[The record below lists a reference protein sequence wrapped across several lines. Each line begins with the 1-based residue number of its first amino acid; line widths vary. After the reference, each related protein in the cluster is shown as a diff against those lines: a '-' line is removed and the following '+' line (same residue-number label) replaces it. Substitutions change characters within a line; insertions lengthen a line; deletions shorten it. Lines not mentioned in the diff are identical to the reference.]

1 MAKVYD
7 KKIEKK
13 TDWGGDESTGGLPV
27 SGGRVQEF
35 IKEQLNSKAGVFHY
49 DNTNNRYIV
58 FADEESQDAYFDDP
72 TRTDLIIG
80 TFDAPFNYSAQIT
93 LSTPTYNAILSGT
106 KNNYIGFT
114 FDTMNKSGQSVGED
128 VICTYTI
135 IKGGVKKTITEKYRY
150 GQAAH
155 FNIDDYLSIGTNTIT
170 VGIVGQTTL
179 AATTIGITYQV
190 VDLQLSDTYDV
201 SQSYNVVTN
210 PNAAAAIPY
219 SVSGYGTKIMEW
231 YLDGVLLDYVKVE
244 DEIVD
249 VSTTRTKY
257 ISLANLSQG
266 IHSLQYRAYTMLD
279 GERFYSNIL
288 YRDLIVYTG
297 ANKNPIIAL
306 AATIPVGNDIITSGN
321 LQLYGI
327 TQYIPY
333 DLTFAVY
340 NPSNAAST
348 DAVIA
353 IDGKTETTI
362 QTHNGEVGTYSIRPT
377 EYGVKSIT
385 ITAGTTIYTIGLN
398 ITKSSTSLEP
408 ITDGLQLDMTALGKS
423 NNDVNR
429 EEWVY
434 GLYSATFS
442 GFNWN
447 KTSGWNNNR
456 LLITSGAYVDI
467 NLAPLS
473 PDPTATGKTLEFEF
487 STANVSDDNAV
498 ICDLRNNAGTGLLIT
513 ASEVL
518 LKSAGGAVLSTK
530 FKSEENYRISFVIN
544 RKTGVANKGL
554 VFIYVNGKFSGAV
567 NYSGSDNFTSS
578 KTLRIGNTVQADVSL
593 KAIRIYN
600 VALTSDQ
607 ILNNFMLYRDD
618 TVEMLS
624 VYDRNNIYE
633 EGTQNFSI
641 DKLAA
646 QCPVFIFTGDIPALE
661 NTTDK
666 NKTIYVDVEYINMQ
680 DPSRSFTG
688 KGIRLRPQGTSSMG
702 YPKKNLRPYT
712 GYGTMWD
719 NMGNVIVDGLYSF
732 ADRAQPVNVWCLKA
746 DYAESSGTH
755 NTGIARL
762 WNQVM
767 SNAQIDGEYKLRT
780 EAQKAALA
788 AGYKYDVRT
797 TVDGF
802 PVNVFYRL
810 TADSDLV
817 YMGKYNFNNDK
828 STESVFGF
836 KDIPGFDNSKVQ
848 CWELLNNGNHL
859 ALFQDMDNFDTE
871 WDQAYEAR
879 YPDKSTKVEDLKAFS
894 EWVVSTKGDIEKF
907 KTEKWDHLD
916 VYKVAAYYI
925 YLMRFGAVD
934 QVIKNAMLMSE
945 DGVKFFFINY
955 DNDTINGERN
965 DGLLIYNYDIDRQTI
980 DTSFSALVYA
990 YAGHESTLWNNLEA
1004 DDEFMRIV
1012 SEVDNALYMAGLSYE
1027 KTIDMF
1033 DNQQS
1038 GKWCER
1044 VYNQDAQ
1051 YKYIGPYTDSGI
1063 NNLYMLQ
1070 GARSAHRRWWLSH
1083 RFDLLDSKFV
1093 SGAYKAKSIEFKAA
1107 NAPAGLEFSIVSGNN
1122 IFYGYGLNNEVVESG
1137 VRLDVGKSHTFISK
1151 QVINVGD
1158 PVRVYSAVNV
1168 QELDIHNFIE
1178 YLSTLNIAEVYNTTV
1193 GTKFKKLVLGVD
1205 TATDNRRNTSL
1216 SDISGL
1222 LKSKRLEYLDISGYQ
1237 NITNL
1242 DLSSLAYFK
1251 TLKAYESGLTSVTF
1265 ASGASVTTLELPDT
1279 MQAISFDSLPNLNS
1293 SGFNIKNF
1301 GRNINNIYIRNCS
1314 KLNTRDFIF
1323 NWNVNRLTTGASCSV
1338 ILEGI
1343 SWAGVNADDL
1353 IFLGSIKKEGGTLS
1367 LKGMLSLVSV
1377 NQEQLNSIKE
1387 IFGND
1392 CTTLGSELY
1401 IKAPDGV
1408 FVTGPTEILE
1418 GNSAQYSASVFSEN
1432 VGSVEYYIYNGSS
1445 EVSSYNGVTI
1455 DKITGLVTTTISGSD
1470 RTITIRARHIPT
1482 QGAIVRGEMQ
1492 VKVSRLIFP
1501 TSATISGQQLL
1512 NTVGNAKYDLVINT
1526 QNVNGE
1532 YTTEWSLSGDAF
1544 EQGLVAVGAQHKND
1558 CILNVLST
1566 PSDLTTF
1573 ELKATVKKNYNNQVT
1588 ATATYSI
1595 DLFIPG
1601 VIITKKSNP
1610 KVLEICYNAGWCA
1623 SQEYM
1628 TETEAQIVLSIG
1640 AVFSYKNITHFEEFR
1655 YFTSVTEI
1663 PNNAFEYCS
1672 NLASIIIPDGV
1683 TSIGRYAFSNC
1694 SSLASITIPDGVTS
1708 IGNSVF
1714 YNCSSL
1720 ASITIPDGVTSI
1732 SVSTFYGCSSLASII
1747 IPDGVTSIGSEAFSG
1762 CSKLT
1767 SITIPDGVTSIS
1779 DSVFSGCSSLTSIT
1793 VSEGNTAYLDIE
1805 GVLFNKNKTTIIS
1818 YPGGKSNEYV
1828 IPDSVTNITVS
1839 AFSGCSKL
1847 TSIIIPD
1854 GVTSIGNSVFYKCS
1868 SLASITI
1875 PDGVTSIGSE
1885 AFSGCSKL
1893 TSITIPDGVKVIR
1906 ASAFYNCSSLAS
1918 ITIPDGVT
1926 SISDSAFYG
1935 CSSLASI
1942 IIPDGVTSISD
1953 SAFRGCSNLASII
1966 IPDGVTSID
1975 SLVFSGC
1982 SKLTSITIPDGV
1994 KVIRASAFY
2003 KCSSLTSIISKP
2015 SKSPSI
2021 VSNTFGDSTS
2031 SYTGRN
2037 TYDQGTN
2044 ILYVP
2049 VGATG
2054 YDTGYWLDPLCN
2066 AEKCGFTISYT
2077 L

>member
-27 SGGRVQEF
+27 AGNRVQEF

-49 DNTNNRYIV
+49 DTTNNRYIV

-150 GQAAH
+150 GQVVH

-297 ANKNPIIAL
+297 ANKNHIIAL

-848 CWELLNNGNHL
+848 CWEVLNNGNHL
-859 ALFQDMDNFDTE
+859 ALFQDMENFDTE

-879 YPDKSTKVEDLKAFS
+879 YPDKSTDVSDLKAFS

-907 KTEKWDHLD
+907 KAEKWDHLD

-1051 YKYIGPYTDSGI
+1051 YKYIEPYTDSGI

-1178 YLSTLNIAEVYNTTV
+1178 YLSTLNIAEVFNETV

-1205 TATDNRRNTSL
+1205 TAKDNRRNTSL

-1222 LKSKRLEYLDISGYQ
+1222 LKSKRLEYLDISGFQ

-1265 ASGASVTTLELPDT
+1265 ASGASVSTLELPDT
-1279 MQAISFDSLPNLNS
+1279 MQAIFFDSLPNLNS
-1293 SGFNIKNF
+1293 SGFSIKNF
-1301 GRNINNIYIRNCS
+1301 GRNVYNIFVRNCS
-1314 KLNTRDFIF
+1314 RLNTKDFIF
-1323 NWNVNRLTTGASCSV
+1323 NWNTNRLTDAASCMV
-1338 ILEGI
+1338 TLEGI
-1343 SWAGVNADDL
+1343 SWAGVNANDL
-1353 IFLGSIKKEGGTLS
+1353 ISLGSIKDAGGSLS
-1367 LKGMLSLVSV
+1367 LKGIIALSSV
-1377 NQEQLNSIKE
+1377 NQEQLNSIKR
-1387 IFGND
+1387 IFGDD

-1445 EVSSYNGVTI
+1445 EVSSYNGATI
-1455 DKITGLVTTTISGSD
+1455 DKITGLMTTTITGSD
-1470 RTITIRARHIPT
+1470 RTITVRVKHIPT
-1482 QGAIVRGEMQ
+1482 QGAIVRGYVQ

-1532 YTTEWSLSGDAF
+1532 FTTEWSLSGDAF

-1588 ATATYSI
+1588 ATATYSV

-1610 KVLEICYNAGWCA
+1610 NVLEICYNAGWCA

-1628 TETEAQIVLSIG
+1628 TEIEAQGVSSLETAFRGKS
-1640 AVFSYKNITHFEEFR
+1640 ITHFEELR
-1655 YFTSVTEI
+1655 YFTGLTSI
-1663 PNNAFEYCS
+1663 GDYCFA
-1672 NLASIIIPDGV
+1672 NCNKLTSIVIPDGV
-1683 TSIGRYAFSNC
+1683 TSMGLYCFQSCPI
-1694 SSLASITIPDGVTS
+1694 LTSITIPDS
-1708 IGNSVF
+1708 
-1714 YNCSSL
+1714 
-1720 ASITIPDGVTSI
+1720 
-1732 SVSTFYGCSSLASII
+1732 
-1747 IPDGVTSIGSEAFSG
+1747 VTSIGSCAFRS

-1767 SITIPDGVTSIS
+1767 SITIPDSVTSMGS
-1779 DSVFSGCSSLTSIT
+1779 NCFEGCYALTSIAIPDNIT
-1793 VSEGNTAYLDIE
+1793 DLGNGFLRDCYSLVFVKLPKKLKNLRSQTFYGCGALASINIPESVVDIDPEFLYQCLSLVSINVDSKNNHYLDIE

-1818 YPGGKSNEYV
+1818 YPSGKSNEYV
-1828 IPDSVTNITVS
+1828 IPDGVTSIGS
-1839 AFSGCSKL
+1839 CAFQSCSKL
-1847 TSIIIPD
+1847 TSITIPNS
-1854 GVTSIGNSVFYKCS
+1854 VTSIGRSAFSVCS
-1868 SLASITI
+1868 SLTSITI
-1875 PDGVTSIGSE
+1875 PDGVTSIGSY
-1885 AFSGCSKL
+1885 AFSGCSK
-1893 TSITIPDGVKVIR
+1893 
-1906 ASAFYNCSSLAS
+1906 
-1918 ITIPDGVT
+1918 
-1926 SISDSAFYG
+1926 
-1935 CSSLASI
+1935 
-1942 IIPDGVTSISD
+1942 
-1953 SAFRGCSNLASII
+1953 
-1966 IPDGVTSID
+1966 
-1975 SLVFSGC
+1975 
-1982 SKLTSITIPDGV
+1982 
-1994 KVIRASAFY
+1994 
-2003 KCSSLTSIISKP
+2003 LTSIISKP